1 MPSSSSTP
9 LSAAASLAFVG
20 GGNMAR
26 SLIGALVR
34 GGVTANRIAVAEPNE
49 PLRKQLAD
57 DFGVNVFAS
66 GADAA
71 QAADIVMLAVKP
83 QVMRTVC
90 VDIAGAVA
98 GRRPLIISIAAG
110 LRIEQIDRWLGGG
123 FPIVRCMP
131 NTPALIGAGATGMIA
146 NAAVDAAARDQA
158 EAILAAS
165 GLTVWIE
172 REELMDTVTGIS
184 GSGPAYFFL
193 LIEALEDA
201 GVGQGLPRETARMLA
216 IQTCLGA
223 ARMASEDGEAP
234 ARLRERVTSPNGTTT
249 AALDAFARGG
259 LRELVA
265 SAVDAATARGA
276 EMSRELD

>member
-1 MPSSSSTP
+1 MSSSPHAP
-9 LSAAASLAFVG
+9 LSGSVSLAFVG

-26 SLIGALVR
+26 SLIGALIR
-34 GGVTANRIAVAEPNE
+34 GGMPASRIAVAEPNE
-49 PLRKQLAD
+49 SLRQQLAA
-57 DFGVNVFAS
+57 DFGVSVFAD
-66 GADAA
+66 GVEAVRT
-71 QAADIVMLAVKP
+71 ADIVMLAVKP

-90 VDIAGAVA
+90 VGIAGAVA
-98 GRRPLIISIAAG
+98 VRRPLIISIAAG
-110 LRIEQIDRWLGGG
+110 LRIAQIDRWLGGG

-146 NAAVDAAARDQA
+146 SEAVDASARDQA
-158 EAILAAS
+158 QTILAAS
-165 GLTVWIE
+165 GLAVWIE
-172 REELMDTVTGIS
+172 REDLMDVVTGVS

-201 GVGQGLPRETARMLA
+201 GVAQGLPRETARSLA

-223 ARMASEDGEAP
+223 ARMASEDGETP
-234 ARLRERVTSPNGTTT
+234 ERLRERVTSPNGTTA
-249 AALDAFARGG
+249 AALDAFEQGG